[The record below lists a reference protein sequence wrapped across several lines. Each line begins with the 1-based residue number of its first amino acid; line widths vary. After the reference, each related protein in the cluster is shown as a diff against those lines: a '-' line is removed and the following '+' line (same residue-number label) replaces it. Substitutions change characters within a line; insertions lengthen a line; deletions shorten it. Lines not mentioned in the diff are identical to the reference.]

1 MLQERLTHLEKGS
14 EELSQQHRKELAQL
28 EAALAGAEAAKK
40 QLQEQQAQHSTAGE
54 PDLQAANAAQVEA
67 EARAL
72 SLQGQIDTLRAQA
85 AASRSYLQDEANS
98 LKVPQLPYSLGSLLV
113 FQVSLGSLCR
123 SVGSLLG
130 LLGCL

>member
-1 MLQERLTHLEKGS
+1 MQGRLTHLEKAS
-14 EELSQQHRKELAQL
+14 EELSQQHRKEIAQL

-54 PDLQAANAAQVEA
+54 CDLQAANAAQAES

-98 LKVPQLPYSLGSLLV
+98 LKV
-113 FQVSLGSLCR
+113 
-123 SVGSLLG
+123 
-130 LLGCL
+130 